1 MVGVNLARISWSVC
15 AALFFAGGLILL
27 AEAYLGYAIV
37 TLVIALAA
45 AINAF

>member
-1 MVGVNLARISWSVC
+1 MVSVNLARLSWSVC
-15 AALFFAGGLILL
+15 AALFFAAGIVLL
-27 AEAYLGYAIV
+27 AEGYLGYAIV